1 MADKVINLGAI
12 TRIDSPI
19 VEVLDGAKGIITGG
33 VVVLGFDSNGAV
45 YSASSIADGGEI
57 MWLLEVLKKRLLE

>member
-1 MADKVINLGAI
+1 MAGKVTDIGAI
-12 TRIDSPI
+12 TRIDKPSAQ
-19 VEVLDGAKGIITGG
+19 VLDGAKGIVTGG
-33 VVVLGFDSNGAV
+33 VVVLGFDSNGDV